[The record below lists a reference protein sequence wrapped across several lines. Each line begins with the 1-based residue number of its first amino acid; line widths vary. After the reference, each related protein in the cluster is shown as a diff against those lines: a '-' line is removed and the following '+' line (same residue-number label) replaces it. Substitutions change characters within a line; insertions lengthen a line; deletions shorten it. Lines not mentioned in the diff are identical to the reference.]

1 MSSRRWSR
9 RGLLAAGAGA
19 LTLGLLGCGE
29 DDSAEPTNEAAAE
42 FTPPVLPT
50 QLPPTPTQPPLTSPV
65 AGYLD
70 PARWE
75 GRTLVVASPGVGDYL
90 DALEAAFFEPFAA
103 STGATVQH
111 QQYGAEGVGSLRD
124 QVDSTEHV
132 WDVVL
137 LPTADVLPLA
147 QDGYLA
153 PIDYNVVDPTALY
166 DALRMQHAV
175 GAALY
180 ATVIVYATGVEEIP
194 ADWRDF
200 WDVSRFEGTRALR
213 RSPVGTLE
221 FALLADGVDPAAL
234 YPLDTTR
241 AFGSLERIRTATM
254 FWEDS
259 KQPVELARTHQV
271 GLASAW
277 TVRTALPDVA
287 SLVQIQWQGGM
298 ISADSW
304 GIPRGAVNT
313 DVAMSFVNFATRAIP
328 TANFARLQP
337 FGPVNQEALELLRPD
352 VVESLPNAPSH
363 FAAQFF
369 EGWSYWADNLDRL
382 TVLFEDWLL
391 NPPASPQART
401 KD

>member
-1 MSSRRWSR
+1 MSSRRLSR

-19 LTLGLLGCGE
+19 LAFGLAGCGG
-29 DDSAEPTNEAAAE
+29 DDPAAPTNEAEAE
-42 FTPPVLPT
+42 NTLPVLPT

-70 PARWE
+70 PARWQ

-90 DALEAAFFEPFAA
+90 DALEAAFLDPFAA

-111 QQYGAEGVGSLRD
+111 QQYGAEGKASLRD
-124 QVDSTEHV
+124 QVDTNEHV
-132 WDVVL
+132 WDVAL
-137 LPTADVLPLA
+137 LPTADILPLA

-166 DALRMQHAV
+166 DAVSMQHAV

-180 ATVIVYATGVEEIP
+180 ATVIVYPTGAAQIP
-194 ADWRDF
+194 ANWRDF
-200 WDVSRFEGTRALR
+200 WDVSRFENTRALR

-221 FALLADGVDPAAL
+221 FALLADGVDPAKL

-304 GIPRGAVNT
+304 GIPRGATNT

-337 FGPVNQEALELLRPD
+337 FGPVNQDALALLRPD
-352 VVESLPNAPSH
+352 VVESLPNAPTNL
-363 FAAQFF
+363 AVQFF
-369 EGWSYWADNLDRL
+369 EGWSYWADNVERL
-382 TVLFEDWLL
+382 TTLFEDWLL
-391 NPPASPQART
+391 NPPASTPAS
-401 KD
+401 

>member
-19 LTLGLLGCGE
+19 LAFGLVGCGR
-29 DDSAEPTNEAAAE
+29 DDPAEPTDEAEAE
-42 FTPPVLPT
+42 NTLPTLPT
-50 QLPPTPTQPPLTSPV
+50 QLPPTPTQPPLSSPV

-70 PARWE
+70 PARWQ
-75 GRTLVVASPGVGDYL
+75 GRTLVVASPGVGVYL

-103 STGATVQH
+103 ATGATVQH
-111 QQYGAEGVGSLRD
+111 QQYGTEGVASLRD
-124 QVDSTEHV
+124 QVDNGEHV
-132 WDVVL
+132 WDVAL

-166 DALRMQHAV
+166 DALSMQHAV

-180 ATVIVYATGVEEIP
+180 ATVIVYPTGAAQVP
-194 ADWRDF
+194 ANWRDF
-200 WDVSRFEGTRALR
+200 WDVSRFENTRALR

-221 FALLADGVDPAAL
+221 FALLADGVDPTKL

-304 GIPRGAVNT
+304 GIPRGATNM

-337 FGPVNQEALELLRPD
+337 FGPVNQDALALLRPD
-352 VVESLPNAPSH
+352 VVDSLPNAPSNL
-363 FAAQFF
+363 AVQFF
-369 EGWSYWADNLDRL
+369 EGWGYWADNVERL
-382 TVLFEDWLL
+382 TTLFEDWLL
-391 NPPASPQART
+391 NPPASPEART
-401 KD
+401 